1 MPNTTYTT
9 PTVPDSIRADWHR
22 HYLAGHATG
31 WQDAAADN
39 TGHGTEPSDE
49 MDCNA
54 WYDGWDDGVR
64 AFEAAT
70 R

>member
-1 MPNTTYTT
+1 MPNTTYAA
-9 PTVPDSIRADWHR
+9 PTVPDR
-22 HYLAGHATG
+22 HTDRQAEYLDGHAIG
-31 WQDAAADN
+31 WQDAQNDN
-39 TGHGTEPSDE
+39 TGHGTEPSAE
-49 MDCNA
+49 MECPA